1 MSFSHEVK
9 EELARIYEGDRS
21 GKLAELSALMHTCGS
36 IEIHGMKGIAAR
48 ISSENA
54 AIIKKVYMLIK
65 DVFGFKQEVCIKRN
79 RQLTKHNLYFIT
91 VEGENAFKIMTE
103 CGIILIAE
111 DGSWIINNKI
121 VDGIVDDE
129 KRKRAYLRG
138 AFLGCG
144 SLNDPE
150 KGYHMEMVVQ
160 SEEYAFSL
168 GELLRFFEL
177 KAKIIARKNN
187 YIVYLKEGEQI
198 VDFLNLIGAHK
209 ALLDFENVRVFKE
222 VRNNVNRIVNCET
235 ANLSK
240 TVNAALKQIDNIQY
254 IENTIGLKSLP
265 PDLYEVAIMRLEN
278 RDLSLKELGQLLT
291 PPLGKSGV
299 NHRLK
304 RIEEIAMKIK
314 KQRGDVYIVQKDGSC
329 EE

>member
-1 MSFSHEVK
+1 MSFSHQVK
-9 EELARIYEGDRS
+9 EELARIYEVDDS
-21 GKLAELSALMHTCGS
+21 IKVAELSALIHTCGS
-36 IEIHGMKGIAAR
+36 IEIHGMRGLAIR

-54 AIIKKVYMLIK
+54 AIIKKVYVLIK
-65 DVFGFKQEVCIKRN
+65 DIFGFKQEVCIKQN
-79 RQLTKHNLYFIT
+79 RHLTKHNLYFIMI
-91 VEGENAFKIMTE
+91 EGENAFKIMVK
-103 CGIILIAE
+103 CGIILITE
-111 DGSWIINNKI
+111 DGSWIINNRVAEDI
-121 VDGIVDDE
+121 VAGE
-129 KRKRAYLRG
+129 KQKRAYLRG

-150 KGYHMEMVVQ
+150 KGYHMELVVQ
-160 SEEYAFSL
+160 SEEYAFSIE
-168 GELLRFFEL
+168 ELLRFFEL
-177 KAKIIARKNN
+177 KAKTIARKNS

-198 VDFLNLIGAHK
+198 VDFLNLVGAHK
-209 ALLDFENVRVFKE
+209 ALLDFENVRVFKD

-254 IENTIGLKSLP
+254 VRDTIGLESLP
-265 PDLYEVAIMRLEN
+265 KDLYEVAMARLEN

-304 RIEEIAMKIK
+304 KIEEIAMRIK
-314 KQRGDVYIVQKDGSC
+314 KQRGDV
-329 EE
+329 

>member
-1 MSFSHEVK
+1 MSFSHQVK
-9 EELARIYEGDRS
+9 EELSRVKDEERS
-21 GKLAELSALMHTCGS
+21 CELAELSALIHTCGY
-36 IEIHGMKGIAAR
+36 IEVHGMKGIAVR

-54 AIIKKVYMLIK
+54 AIIKKIYVLIK
-65 DVFGFKQEVCIKRN
+65 EVFGFRQEVCIKRN
-79 RQLTKHNLYFIT
+79 RYLGKHNLYFIT
-91 VEGENAFKIMTE
+91 IEGENAFKILME
-103 CGIILIAE
+103 CGIILITS
-111 DGSWIINNKI
+111 DGSWDINNKI
-121 VDGIVDDE
+121 LDRIIDGDRE
-129 KRKRAYLRG
+129 KRAYLRG

-150 KGYHMEMVVQ
+150 KGYHLEMVVR
-160 SEEYAFSL
+160 SEEYAFSI

-177 KAKIIARKNN
+177 KGKIIARKNN

-198 VDFLNLIGAHK
+198 VDFLNMVGAHK
-209 ALLDFENVRVFKE
+209 ALLDFENVRVFKD

-240 TVNAALKQIDNIQY
+240 TVNAALRQLESIQY
-254 IENTIGLKSLP
+254 IDSTVGLKSLP
-265 PDLYEVAIMRLEN
+265 EELYELAVIRLEN

-304 RIEEIAMKIK
+304 KIEDIAKKIRE
-314 KQRGDVYIVQKDGSC
+314 QRGDV
-329 EE
+329 